1 MLDYVLDFAKISY
14 NKYTE
19 SICGDFY
26 YKETTED
33 GTTLVLSDGLGSGV
47 KANILATLTS
57 QILGT
62 LLSGGMLLEDAVF
75 TTVQTL
81 PMCRERKLA
90 YATFVAARIQK
101 YKVYLAQFDNPPA
114 ILLRG
119 GKSISHESA
128 RFFIQEKEIWESTV
142 PLLSDDM
149 LFLMTDGVTNAGIDS
164 EIGKELGHGEVVRL
178 LEQWYKPE
186 VSAAWL
192 GARLMNAC
200 LCLYDGKPKDDITLL
215 TLQLRERKAVNII
228 IGPPENPNEDD
239 KILNMF
245 FGKKGKHVV
254 CGGST
259 AKMVSKFLK
268 APLVPLENTSSEGIP
283 AMAKIEGVDL
293 VTEGIITL
301 KNIPKLIHEYEKN
314 AIILLELEKRKD
326 GAAMLTRML
335 IEDATDI
342 NIYLGNAVNHSHQE
356 DGSGID
362 IVSKLKLVQ
371 EIGESL
377 EKIGKKVKISMC

>member
-1 MLDYVLDFAKISY
+1 MLDYVLDFAKLSY

-33 GTTLVLSDGLGSGV
+33 GTTVVLSDGLGSGV

-62 LLSGGMLLEDAVF
+62 LLSGGMILEDAIF

-81 PMCRERKLA
+81 PICRERKLA

-101 YKVYLAQFDNPPA
+101 YKVYLTQFDNPPA

-119 GKSISHESA
+119 GKYVKHEA
-128 RFFIQEKEIWESTV
+128 TRFFIQEKEIWESTI
-142 PLLSDDM
+142 PLYFDDM
-149 LFLMTDGVTNAGIDS
+149 LFLMTDGVTNAGLDS
-164 EIGKELGHGEVVRL
+164 GFGEGLGHDEVVRL
-178 LEQWYKPE
+178 LEQWYRSG
-186 VSAAWL
+186 VSAALL

-200 LCLYDGKPKDDITLL
+200 LSLYDGKPKDDTTIL

-228 IGPPENPNEDD
+228 IGPPENPAEDH

-259 AKMVSKFLK
+259 ANMVAKFLK
-268 APLVPLENTSSEGIP
+268 RPIISIDNTSSESIP
-283 AMAKIEGVDL
+283 AMSKIEGVDL

-301 KNIPKLIHEYEKN
+301 RNIPKLIREYEEN

-326 GAAMLTRML
+326 GVAMLARML

-342 NIYLGNAVNHSHQE
+342 NIYLGNAVNDSHQ
-356 DGSGID
+356 DGESGID
-362 IVSKLKLVQ
+362 MVSKLKLVQ
-371 EIGESL
+371 NIGENL

>member
-1 MLDYVLDFAKISY
+1 MLDYVLDFAKLSY

-33 GTTLVLSDGLGSGV
+33 GTTVVLSDGLGSGV

-62 LLSGGMLLEDAVF
+62 LLSGGMILEDAIF

-81 PMCRERKLA
+81 PICRERKLA

-101 YKVYLAQFDNPPA
+101 YKVYLTQFDNPPA

-119 GKSISHESA
+119 GKYVKHEA
-128 RFFIQEKEIWESTV
+128 TRFFIQEKEIWESTI
-142 PLLSDDM
+142 PLYFDDM
-149 LFLMTDGVTNAGIDS
+149 LFLMTDGVTNAGLNS
-164 EIGKELGHGEVVRL
+164 GFGEGLGHDEVVRL
-178 LEQWYKPE
+178 LEQWYRPG
-186 VSAAWL
+186 VSAALL

-200 LCLYDGKPKDDITLL
+200 LSLYDGKPKDDTTIL

-228 IGPPENPNEDD
+228 IGPPENPAEDH

-259 AKMVSKFLK
+259 ANMVAKFLK
-268 APLVPLENTSSEGIP
+268 KPIISIDNTSSESIP
-283 AMAKIEGVDL
+283 AMSKIEGVDL

-301 KNIPKLIHEYEKN
+301 RNIPKLIREYEEN

-326 GAAMLTRML
+326 GVAMLARML

-342 NIYLGNAVNHSHQE
+342 NIYLGNAVNDSHQ
-356 DGSGID
+356 DGESGID
-362 IVSKLKLVQ
+362 MVSKLKLVQ
-371 EIGESL
+371 NIGENL